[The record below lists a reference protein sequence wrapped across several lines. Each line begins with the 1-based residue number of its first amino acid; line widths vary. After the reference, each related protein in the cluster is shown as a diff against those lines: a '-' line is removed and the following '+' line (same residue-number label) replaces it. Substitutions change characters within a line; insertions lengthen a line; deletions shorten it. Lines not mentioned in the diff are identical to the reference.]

1 METTNQAYAIP
12 VCSGMSPSGFTP
24 LQFAA
29 ACCKKFLPKMHV
41 AAASLQKFW
50 MRCILQRTK
59 TIWREGNSP
68 EKWTEAK
75 SFRPVAICSAFSQ
88 KFLDEIHIAAASH
101 KKFWTKCALQHLL
114 SKVFDPL
121 HFAER
126 SLKSFGCAAF
136 CRAFSQKV
144 WSRCTFAA
152 APPQK

>member
-1 METTNQAYAIP
+1 
-12 VCSGMSPSGFTP
+12 MSPSGFTP
-24 LQFAA
+24 LQSAA

-41 AAASLQKFW
+41 AAAYLQKFW
-50 MRCILQRTK
+50 MRCILQHTK
-59 TIWREGNSP
+59 TIWRDGNSP
-68 EKWTEAK
+68 EKWIETK
-75 SFRPVAICSAFSQ
+75 SFRPFAICSAFSQ
-88 KFLDEIHIAAASH
+88 KILDEIHIAAASH
-101 KKFWTKCALQHLL
+101 KKFWPKCTLQRLF

>member
-1 METTNQAYAIP
+1 
-12 VCSGMSPSGFTP
+12 MSPSGFTP

-41 AAASLQKFW
+41 AAASLQKFL
-50 MRCILQRTK
+50 MRCILQHTK

-75 SFRPVAICSAFSQ
+75 SFRPAAICSAFSQ
-88 KFLDEIHIAAASH
+88 KILDEIHIAAASH
-101 KKFWTKCALQHLL
+101 KKFWTKCTLQHLL

-144 WSRCTFAA
+144 WSLCTFAA

>member
-1 METTNQAYAIP
+1 
-12 VCSGMSPSGFTP
+12 MSPSGFTP

-59 TIWREGNSP
+59 IIWREGNST
-68 EKWTEAK
+68 EKWTKAK
-75 SFRPVAICSAFSQ
+75 SFRPAAICSAFSQ
-88 KFLDEIHIAAASH
+88 KILDEIHIAAASH
-101 KKFWTKCALQHLL
+101 KKFWTKCTLQHLL